1 MKRVLALLLVLV
13 MVLGLAAC
21 GKDKKI
27 ENPNLIE
34 IGEHQAL
41 YKGAWITTDYDGD
54 DAIVIPLTYTNN
66 SKETASFLW
75 SMFYTGLQGGIEM
88 EIATI
93 FVSADS
99 YETLSEGTMTD
110 VAAGGSLDLNLTY
123 KLKNLTDP
131 VVIEFS
137 DLMDKETGKL
147 EIDVTKLE
155 VKPAPDAEEAPAEPE
170 TPDAPEA
177 PAADGPV
184 TYKLISFEAGGQEMG
199 PDMVEMMGGGY
210 IIFDGDGNG
219 TFALF
224 GDVFPITYDGSSLGT
239 PDGDLPYTVTADG
252 MEFTMG
258 DSTFVL
264 EVTDETP
271 ELIAPE
277 DGDGAEGGKGKGGKD
292 EDAGYAFDADFA
304 ESYMGDWHG
313 MAEFYDCTGD
323 YSDEDGMQCDI
334 AARIVFDEDG
344 YCAPYI
350 RLCLSQPEDEN
361 LIVESMDYDEE
372 YDCMLINGTLNN
384 KPLDPVESF
393 IELEGEVLYIG
404 ATYDDG
410 SGDVFN
416 VLGCLRRLDDQWDY
430 ENDYPYLVQ
439 EGVDFY
445 MGMSF
450 EERIELFGYD
460 TSLIPALTDGPSGDS
475 GKQEEKPAKEEKPAA
490 GPELPFETG
499 ITSGDG
505 IVELQQLKDL
515 KEWVYSVNTY
525 ENNYYKPTYEECLEH
540 VGVDPAPS
548 RPEKWED
555 DYVAYVWSTADG
567 KDKLTLT
574 LQPAEDGSGWIYKA
588 ISFTAGVNS

>member
-34 IGEHQAL
+34 IGDHQAL
-41 YKGAWITTDYDGD
+41 YTGAWITKDYDGD

-88 EIATI
+88 DIATI

-99 YETLSEGTMTD
+99 FETLSEGTMTD

-155 VKPAPDAEEAPAEPE
+155 VKSAPDAGEAPAEPE

-277 DGDGAEGGKGKGGKD
+277 DGDGAEGGKGKGKGGKGSK
-292 EDAGYAFDADFA
+292 EGYAFDADL
-304 ESYMGDWHG
+304 
-313 MAEFYDCTGD
+313 
-323 YSDEDGMQCDI
+323 
-334 AARIVFDEDG
+334 RI
-344 YCAPYI
+344 
-350 RLCLSQPEDEN
+350 
-361 LIVESMDYDEE
+361 
-372 YDCMLINGTLNN
+372 
-384 KPLDPVESF
+384 
-393 IELEGEVLYIG
+393 
-404 ATYDDG
+404 
-410 SGDVFN
+410 
-416 VLGCLRRLDDQWDY
+416 
-430 ENDYPYLVQ
+430 
-439 EGVDFY
+439 
-445 MGMSF
+445 
-450 EERIELFGYD
+450 
-460 TSLIPALTDGPSGDS
+460 
-475 GKQEEKPAKEEKPAA
+475 
-490 GPELPFETG
+490 
-499 ITSGDG
+499 
-505 IVELQQLKDL
+505 
-515 KEWVYSVNTY
+515 
-525 ENNYYKPTYEECLEH
+525 PT
-540 VGVDPAPS
+540 
-548 RPEKWED
+548 
-555 DYVAYVWSTADG
+555 
-567 KDKLTLT
+567 
-574 LQPAEDGSGWIYKA
+574 
-588 ISFTAGVNS
+588 